1 MIRWGVNYLE
11 APEQLVNKKL
21 HMLIRETL
29 EFDYVVQVC
38 PHQVG
43 YQVAGKR
50 RRRRRTLL
58 EQCVVMFQF
67 SYTVH
72 ALNPGEKLYLNAIC
86 HHQNNHDSIIT
97 VWGMLDILVLFQ

>member
-1 MIRWGVNYLE
+1 MMRWGVNYLE

-50 RRRRRTLL
+50 RRRRRRGLL
-58 EQCVVMFQF
+58 EQCVEMFHF
-67 SYTVH
+67 S
-72 ALNPGEKLYLNAIC
+72 
-86 HHQNNHDSIIT
+86 
-97 VWGMLDILVLFQ
+97 

>member
-50 RRRRRTLL
+50 RRGLL
-58 EQCVVMFQF
+58 EPCVVMFQF

-72 ALNPGEKLYLNAIC
+72 ALKHDEKLYLNAIC

-97 VWGMLDILVLFQ
+97 VWVMLDILVLVQ